1 MEVEDACH
9 YELLL
14 KMKYWGWAR
23 SERIDE

>member
-14 KMKYWGWAR
+14 KRKDWV
-23 SERIDE
+23 